1 MDLFELYQNQDKM
14 KNSELFVKFKKL
26 FVSYFED
33 NEDYKKDIDGN
44 KYIMINK
51 KNKNNKKIIKPPVYI
66 NLNETY
72 YHLKK
77 EVKNIFDK
85 SLYLIENKNKIDE
98 SNEIFNNYKLDY
110 KVKMSQI
117 QQCEEIFNDQN
128 KEINKLKHKLIEL
141 KLLLGKKYIE
151 RGVLYDKIK
160 DKPIKRSSKKELFK
174 LFRNSNLKV
183 PDESTIKK
191 VANKLNVDLYEAT
204 HWLEWFEVSKTYI
217 EIQLNIQD
225 NMKEIKRTNDNNE
238 LINNNFLIALPTI
251 SDKKDINMDVKVPKL
266 YKKGND
272 VVVKK
277 LE

>member
-26 FVSYFED
+26 FISYFEYD
-33 NEDYKKDIDGN
+33 NDYDRNIDGN
-44 KYIMINK
+44 KYVMVNK
-51 KNKNNKKIIKPPVYI
+51 KNKKNKKIIKPPVYI

-85 SLYLIENKNKIDE
+85 SLYLIEHKTEIDE

-117 QQCEEIFNDQN
+117 KQCEDIFNDQN
-128 KEINKLKHKLIEL
+128 KEINNLKHKLIEL
-141 KLLLGKKYIE
+141 KLLLAKKYIE
-151 RGVLYDKIK
+151 REVLYKKIK

-174 LFRNSNLKV
+174 LFRNNNLKV

-191 VANKLNVDLYEAT
+191 IANKLNVDVYEAT
-204 HWLEWFEVSKTYI
+204 HWIEWFEASKIYI
-217 EIQLNIQD
+217 EIQLNIQQ
-225 NMKEIKRTNDNNE
+225 NMKAIKRIKDNND
-238 LINNNFLIALPTI
+238 LINKNLLIVLPTI
-251 SDKKDINMDVKVPKL
+251 SDKKDINMNVKVPKL